1 MNALTKAKNIV
12 TKLKTAE
19 QRKRVKHA
27 LTFGARIIGA
37 VALESFGKDPR
48 VIKCQMAFMS
58 LNFGLTT
65 RLYDVQYLQELA
77 NRSTSVK
84 VSMDYIVATGALS
97 DELKDKAFK
106 PELVDV
112 ADLSYPIIVDSKT
125 RLILDG
131 RHRYEKARRLGH
143 TEIEA
148 VFLNADALPYFERST
163 LTNEVSMRNI

>member
-12 TKLKTAE
+12 NKLKTAE

-27 LTFGARIIGA
+27 LTFGARIVGA
-37 VALESFGKDPR
+37 VALESLGKDPR

-77 NRSTSVK
+77 NRTASVK
-84 VSMDYIVATGALS
+84 ASMDCIVTTGALS
-97 DELKDKAFK
+97 DELKAKAYK
-106 PELVDV
+106 SELVDA
-112 ADLSYPIIVDSKT
+112 ADLSYPIIVDSNT

-143 TEIEA
+143 KTISV
-148 VFLNADALPYFERST
+148 VFLDAETLPYFERST

>member
-12 TKLKTAE
+12 TKFKTAE

-77 NRSTSVK
+77 NRSQAVDMSLDMITAFG
-84 VSMDYIVATGALS
+84 YLS
-97 DELKDKAFK
+97 EELKDKAFR
-106 PELVDV
+106 PELVDT
-112 ADLSYPIIVDSKT
+112 ADLSYPIIVDSNT

-143 TEIEA
+143 TKIKA
-148 VFLNADALPYFERST
+148 VVVNANELPYFERST
-163 LTNEVSMRNI
+163 ITNEVSMRNI